1 MVPCRTVGAQ
11 RSDRSDVDHLPLDH
25 PTIGPSDRL
34 TGRPPVRR
42 LEPSPFPPHFTPA
55 NHTLES
61 PMLTAR
67 SFAAVVTLLL
77 PLPAALMAQD
87 PVQLYPGNYKVL
99 IDNDRVRVLDF
110 RLRKGDHEE
119 FHMHPAHVLYVL
131 EPFRIMFKLPDG
143 KTAVREAKAGDVL
156 YSDAVMHSP
165 TNIGETD
172 AHGLLIELK
181 GTGSDA
187 GSALG
192 PAELNRFLTAVTFV
206 QGRPGTGD
214 EVKRELLSLTTP
226 TRAEPG
232 AVRYD
237 LYQSADQPD
246 RFMRLEVWRDAEALE
261 AHKATPHLKASFE
274 RRKDAG
280 WMTEI
285 TRWLRVPEEAGEER
299 AALAR

>member
-1 MVPCRTVGAQ
+1 MRTP
-11 RSDRSDVDHLPLDH
+11 RSL
-25 PTIGPSDRL
+25 
-34 TGRPPVRR
+34 
-42 LEPSPFPPHFTPA
+42 
-55 NHTLES
+55 
-61 PMLTAR
+61 
-67 SFAAVVTLLL
+67 AALAALLL
-77 PLPAALMAQD
+77 ALPAALMAQD
-87 PVQLYPGNYKVL
+87 PVSLYPGNYKVL

-110 RLRKGDHEE
+110 RLRKGDHED

-181 GTGSDA
+181 GAAAKSAAADA
-187 GSALG
+187 RSAL
-192 PAELNRFLTAVTFV
+192 NQYLTAVTFV

-214 EVKRELLSLTTP
+214 AVKRELLSLTAP

-232 AVRYD
+232 SITYD

-246 RFMRLEVWRDAEALE
+246 RFMRLEVWRDAQALE
-261 AHKATPHLKASFE
+261 EHKATPHLKASFE
-274 RRKDAG
+274 RRKNSG
-280 WMTEI
+280 WITEI
-285 TRWLRVPEEAGEER
+285 TRWVRVPEEAGEER
-299 AALAR
+299 AAVRR